1 MKVKQLESEN
11 KTSKDI
17 ITMKDKEVEDNK
29 KEISRLKGLLKNQE
43 KSASESEAA
52 KDAAIKAMQRK
63 LELMNEELK
72 EKDRL

>member
-29 KEISRLKGLLKNQE
+29 KEISRLKGLLKN
-43 KSASESEAA
+43 
-52 KDAAIKAMQRK
+52 
-63 LELMNEELK
+63 
-72 EKDRL
+72 